1 MNKKSIV
8 FTLLA
13 FLLSCLVVFIGRNP
27 YTTYAKILGV
37 NTYKGAPVEL
47 YRVYLAGENLGVIKS
62 KSELENYIDIK
73 QNMLKEKYN
82 VDKVY
87 APSDLKIVKELT
99 YNEKASTVDE
109 IYKKIDKQKGSSYFT
124 INGYTIEIEGIEKKF
139 EEDGEIKKKQ
149 DIVFYVIDKSIFEHA
164 VDTTI
169 TAFVDGEE
177 YQAYLNNTQKEIKDN
192 ETGKIIES
200 LQIQNNVK
208 IKKGRI
214 PADDS
219 GNIFT
224 SSEELSKFLLF
235 GTTKEQEK
243 YAVQSGDSIESI
255 ANANKLSIQ
264 EFLIANDTF
273 TSADDLLYPGQV
285 VNIGAVVPQF
295 DLEEVDTVVSEK
307 TIAKDIVYKNDDTK
321 YVGYEEV
328 EEQGSDGLA
337 LVTESRKIV
346 NGTIQDTINVGSV
359 ELIPAVNKVVVR
371 GTKQY
376 QYSNTGTEWVVPVGI
391 GSWVWPTNVP
401 YTISSGF
408 GWRWGKLHEG
418 IDIGGTG
425 YGSPIKAAN
434 NGIVIQS
441 GYTGTNGNYIVIKH
455 ANDYYTMY
463 AHLASR
469 YKQVGNVVMAGDQ
482 IGTMGMT
489 GFATGVHLH
498 FGLYRG
504 YPYRGGIPTNP
515 FTLYN

>member
-27 YTTYAKILGV
+27 YTTYGKILGV
-37 NTYKGAPVEL
+37 NTFKGTPVEL
-47 YRVYLAGENLGVIKS
+47 YRVYLAGENIGVIKS
-62 KSELENYIDIK
+62 RSELENYIDIK
-73 QNMLKEKYN
+73 QQMLKDKYN

-87 APSDLKIVKELT
+87 APADLKIVKELT
-99 YNEKASTVDE
+99 YNEKVSTVDE
-109 IYKKIDKQKGSSYFT
+109 IYKKIDKLKGDSYFT

-139 EEDGEIKKKQ
+139 EEDGEIKEKK
-149 DIVFYVIDKSIFEHA
+149 DITFYVLDKSVFEHA
-164 VDTTI
+164 VDI
-169 TAFVDGEE
+169 IVKAFVDSDE
-177 YQAYLNNTQKEIKDN
+177 YQAYLDNTQKEIKEN

-214 PADDS
+214 PAEDS
-219 GNIFT
+219 NSIYT

-235 GTTKEQEK
+235 GTTKEKEK
-243 YAVQSGDSIESI
+243 YAVQTGDSIESI
-255 ANANKLSIQ
+255 AYNNKLSVK
-264 EFLIANDTF
+264 EFLIANDTLQ
-273 TSADDLLYPGQV
+273 SENDLLYPGQTV
-285 VNIGAVVPQF
+285 SVQSVAPQF
-295 DLEEVDTVVSEK
+295 DLVEVDTIVSEK
-307 TIAKDIVYKNDDTK
+307 TISKGIVYKNDNTR
-321 YVGYEEV
+321 YVGYETV
-328 EEQGSDGLA
+328 EEDGSDGLA

-346 NGTIQDTINVGSV
+346 NGEIQDTIQTGSV
-359 ELIPAVNKVVVR
+359 ELIPAVDKVVVR

-376 QYSNTGTEWVVPVGI
+376 QYANTGTEWVVPVGI

-408 GWRWGKLHEG
+408 GYRWGKLHEG

-463 AHLASR
+463 AHLAAR

-489 GFATGVHLH
+489 GYATGVHLH
-498 FGLYRG
+498 FGLYKG
-504 YPYRGGIPTNP
+504 YPYRGGVPTNP